1 MKINF
6 NIPSSFN
13 KKDNLEQRNINPPQ
27 DLPALTKN
35 ESETIEK
42 SFKNDFAY
50 QSYDYSGSKS
60 VNTSQSGS
68 LLDIRG

>member
-13 KKDNLEQRNINPPQ
+13 KKDNLEQRNINPPK

-50 QSYDYSGSKS
+50 QSYDYTRSKII
-60 VNTSQSGS
+60 NTTQTCS
-68 LLDIRG
+68 LLDIRV

>member
-13 KKDNLEQRNINPPQ
+13 KKDNLEQRNINPPK

-42 SFKNDFAY
+42 SFKNDMAY

-60 VNTSQSGS
+60 INTSQSGN